1 MTLKCS
7 PGEILANN
15 CIVHTSRDT
24 SYDRIW
30 KLVEF
35 LVRARVLAFAF
46 VRHYRSDKRVRVPN
60 RCSGTPRKRVEKVTG
75 QSSVE

>member
-7 PGEILANN
+7 PGLARYWKKT
-15 CIVHTSRDT
+15 VSFT
-24 SYDRIW
+24 SYDRIR

-35 LVRARVLAFAF
+35 LVRVRVLAFAF
-46 VRHYRSDKRVRVPN
+46 VRHYYRSDKRVRVPN
-60 RCSGTPRKRVEKVTG
+60 RCSGTPRKRIEKVTG